1 MTTEEAL
8 AEAQTN
14 DTGAGEV
21 IVIDNDLRTIIIPA
35 SITLLGVVS
44 DENVQ
49 TLHFQMPKT
58 YKGLDLSEF
67 AIRINYMNA
76 NNVGDTYAVDDSE
89 ISGEN
94 IVFTWT
100 VGRVACMYKGN
111 TKFIVCLKK
120 KDVSGNVLKEF
131 NTSLA
136 SLPVLEGLE
145 TTEAVVA
152 ENPDIIEQILTKLD
166 NVTEIPQEKV
176 SSAVEEYMAKNP
188 INIPKKLPNPH
199 KLTFAGAVTAE
210 YDGSGAVTVTIPE
223 VSVKKIPRITDGG
236 KEEVAAAVS
245 FIDDDCR
252 SAAYDTLFPLIKELD
267 IPYTLACPPG
277 KIGAD
282 LYMTQEQLLEMY
294 NYGVTISCHTW
305 AETNMDTLSK
315 DQLEE
320 NLKKCVEKYREWG
333 ITDVN
338 SYAYTQGKYS
348 VDNMSVVKKY
358 FNMGFLVNKGIN
370 IIPYETYYMR
380 RVGLFPTDNSFSLS
394 DAKAYVD
401 KLLTSGGWLIFMT
414 HCWTST
420 FNVTELKE
428 LVSYIKGKSVQI
440 IDVNEMIEKTGN
452 VVDIGYY
459 KKDDLNTGKHYFV
472 VDFTG
477 KIWTDQFSSDTGEKI
492 ETVELTIKTSYSIG
506 KETSSAYKGKLLAL
520 TSTNTKFKVC
530 EPVDVTDCSKVLIT
544 GWSYSGYGIY
554 SFLDESGECAS
565 AKWATKTASEG
576 GNSVVEERVKVPA
589 GAKTLIIAGH
599 SDYVLPALSKVRQ

>member
-1 MTTEEAL
+1 MTIDEAL
-8 AEAQTN
+8 AASVIEPVN
-14 DTGAGEV
+14 DIFQINPENRAITVPESEKIFGVANDGNAERKHFKCPK
-21 IVIDNDLRTIIIPA
+21 IVGDNINLSTMHLYINYQNANGQKYPYLVED
-35 SITLLGVVS
+35 
-44 DENVQ
+44 VQ
-49 TLHFQMPKT
+49 TDGDYITFTWLIGPDVVA
-58 YKGLDLSEF
+58 YKGQ
-67 AIRINYMNA
+67 I
-76 NNVGDTYAVDDSE
+76 
-89 ISGEN
+89 
-94 IVFTWT
+94 
-100 VGRVACMYKGN
+100 
-111 TKFIVCLKK
+111 KFIVCAKK
-120 KDVSGNVLKEF
+120 GDGTIPEW
-131 NTSLA
+131 NTTIA
-136 SLPVLEGLE
+136 EGTVLEGLE
-145 TTEAVVA
+145 ATDEVVA
-152 ENPDIIEQILTKLD
+152 RNPDIIEQILTRLD
-166 NVTEIPQEKV
+166 SITEPVIQE
-176 SSAVEEYMAKNP
+176 SSAKR
-188 INIPKKLPNPH
+188 ITK
-199 KLTFAGAVTAE
+199 
-210 YDGSGAVTVTIPE
+210 
-223 VSVKKIPRITDGG
+223 ITDGG

-252 SAAYDTLFPLIKELD
+252 SAAYATLFPLIKELD

-282 LYMTQEQLLEMY
+282 MHMTQEQLLEMY

-358 FNMGFLVNKGIN
+358 FDMGFLVNKGIN

-420 FNVTELKE
+420 FNVTELKD

-459 KKDDLNTGKHYFV
+459 KKDDLNTGKHYFI
-472 VDFTG
+472 VDSAG

-506 KETSSAYKGKLLAL
+506 KETSSTYKGKLLAL

-530 EPVDVTDCSKVLIT
+530 EPVDVTDCSEVLIT

>member
-1 MTTEEAL
+1 MTIDEAL
-8 AEAQTN
+8 AASVIEPVN
-14 DTGAGEV
+14 DIFQINPENRAITVPESEKIFGVANDGNSERKHFRCPK
-21 IVIDNDLRTIIIPA
+21 IVGDNIDLSTMHLYVNYQNANGQKYPYLVED
-35 SITLLGVVS
+35 
-44 DENVQ
+44 VQ
-49 TLHFQMPKT
+49 TDGDYITFSWLIGPDVVA
-58 YKGLDLSEF
+58 YKGQ
-67 AIRINYMNA
+67 
-76 NNVGDTYAVDDSE
+76 V
-89 ISGEN
+89 
-94 IVFTWT
+94 
-100 VGRVACMYKGN
+100 
-111 TKFIVCLKK
+111 KFIVCAKK
-120 KDVSGNVLKEF
+120 GDGTIPEW
-131 NTSLA
+131 NTTLA
-136 SLPVLEGLE
+136 EGIVLEGLE
-145 TTEAVVA
+145 ATDEVVA
-152 ENPDIIEQILTKLD
+152 RNPDIIEQILTRL
-166 NVTEIPQEKV
+166 NSITEPVTQE
-176 SSAVEEYMAKNP
+176 SSAKR
-188 INIPKKLPNPH
+188 I
-199 KLTFAGAVTAE
+199 T
-210 YDGSGAVTVTIPE
+210 
-223 VSVKKIPRITDGG
+223 RITDGG

-252 SAAYDTLFPLIKELD
+252 SATYTTLFPLIKELD

-282 LYMTQEQLLEMY
+282 LYMTREQLLEMY
-294 NYGVTISCHTW
+294 NHGVTISCHTW

-315 DQLEE
+315 EQLKE
-320 NLKKCVEKYREWG
+320 NLEKCVEKYREWG

-348 VDNMSVVKKY
+348 ADNMSVVKKY
-358 FNMGFLVNKGIN
+358 FDMGFLVNKGIN

-394 DAKAYVD
+394 DAKTYVD

-420 FNVTELKE
+420 FNATELKD

-459 KKDDLNTGKHYFV
+459 KKDDLNTGKHYFI
-472 VDFTG
+472 VDSTG

-506 KETSSAYKGKLLAL
+506 KETSSTYKGKLLAL

-530 EPVDVTDCSKVLIT
+530 EPVDVTDCSEVLIT

-599 SDYVLPALSKVRQ
+599 SDYVLPALSKVRR

>member
-1 MTTEEAL
+1 MTLEEAL
-8 AEAQTN
+8 EASGAEPAN
-14 DTGAGEV
+14 DIFQINPET
-21 IVIDNDLRTIIIPA
+21 RTITVPESEKIF
-35 SITLLGVVS
+35 GVSHDGNSERKHFRCPKIVGDNIDLS
-44 DENVQ
+44 TMHLYINYQNANGQKYPYLVEDVQ
-49 TLHFQMPKT
+49 TDGDYITFSWLIGPDVVE
-58 YKGLDLSEF
+58 YKGQ
-67 AIRINYMNA
+67 I
-76 NNVGDTYAVDDSE
+76 
-89 ISGEN
+89 
-94 IVFTWT
+94 
-100 VGRVACMYKGN
+100 
-111 TKFIVCLKK
+111 KFIVCAKNG
-120 KDVSGNVLKEF
+120 VTTEW
-131 NTSLA
+131 NTTLA
-136 SLPVLEGLE
+136 EGTVLEGLE
-145 TTEAVVA
+145 AADEVA
-152 ENPDIIEQILTKLD
+152 ERNPDIIEQILTRLD
-166 NVTEIPQEKV
+166 SITEPVIQE
-176 SSAVEEYMAKNP
+176 SSAKR
-188 INIPKKLPNPH
+188 I
-199 KLTFAGAVTAE
+199 T
-210 YDGSGAVTVTIPE
+210 
-223 VSVKKIPRITDGG
+223 RITDGG

-252 SAAYDTLFPLIKELD
+252 SAAYTTLFPLIKELD

-315 DQLEE
+315 EQLEE

-348 VDNMSVVKKY
+348 ADNMSAVKKY
-358 FNMGFLVNKGIN
+358 FDMGFLVDKGIN
-370 IIPYETYYMR
+370 ATPYETYYMR
-380 RVGLFPTDNSFSLS
+380 RVGLFPTDGSFSLA

-420 FNVTELKE
+420 FKATELKE
-428 LVSYIKGKSVQI
+428 LVNYIKGKSIPIV
-440 IDVNEMIEKTGN
+440 DVNEMIEKTGN

-459 KKDDLNTGKHYFV
+459 KKDDLNTGKHYFI
-472 VDFTG
+472 VDSTG

-506 KETSSAYKGKLLAL
+506 KETSSSYKGKLLAL
-520 TSTNTKFKVC
+520 TSTNTKFRAC
-530 EPVDVTDCSKVLIT
+530 EPVDVTDCSEVLIT

-554 SFLDESGECAS
+554 SFLDESGECVS
-565 AKWATKTASEG
+565 AKWATKTTAEG
-576 GNSVVEERVKVPA
+576 GDSVVEERISVPA

>member
-1 MTTEEAL
+1 MTIDEAL
-8 AEAQTN
+8 AASVIEPVN
-14 DTGAGEV
+14 DTFE
-21 IVIDNDLRTIIIPA
+21 IDPETRGITVPA
-35 SITLLGVVS
+35 SEKLFGVANDGNSERKHFRCSKIVGDNIDLS
-44 DENVQ
+44 TMHLYVNYQNANGQKYPYLVEDVQ
-49 TLHFQMPKT
+49 TDGDYITFSWLIGPDVVA
-58 YKGLDLSEF
+58 YKGQ
-67 AIRINYMNA
+67 
-76 NNVGDTYAVDDSE
+76 V
-89 ISGEN
+89 
-94 IVFTWT
+94 
-100 VGRVACMYKGN
+100 
-111 TKFIVCLKK
+111 KFIVCAKK
-120 KDVSGNVLKEF
+120 GDGTIPEW
-131 NTSLA
+131 NTTLA
-136 SLPVLEGLE
+136 EGIVLEGLE
-145 TTEAVVA
+145 ATDEVVA
-152 ENPDIIEQILTKLD
+152 RNPDIIEQILTRL
-166 NVTEIPQEKV
+166 NSITEPVTQE
-176 SSAVEEYMAKNP
+176 SSAKR
-188 INIPKKLPNPH
+188 I
-199 KLTFAGAVTAE
+199 T
-210 YDGSGAVTVTIPE
+210 
-223 VSVKKIPRITDGG
+223 RITDGG

-252 SAAYDTLFPLIKELD
+252 SATYTTLFPLIKELD

-282 LYMTQEQLLEMY
+282 LYMTREQLLEMY
-294 NYGVTISCHTW
+294 NHGVTISCHTW

-315 DQLEE
+315 AQLKE
-320 NLKKCVEKYREWG
+320 NLEKCVEKYREWG

-348 VDNMSVVKKY
+348 ADNMSVVKKY
-358 FNMGFLVNKGIN
+358 FDMGFLVNKGIN

-420 FNVTELKE
+420 FNATELKD

-459 KKDDLNTGKHYFV
+459 KKDDLNTGKHYFI
-472 VDFTG
+472 VDSTG

-506 KETSSAYKGKLLAL
+506 KETSSTYKGKLLAL

-530 EPVDVTDCSKVLIT
+530 EPVDVTDCSEVLIT

-599 SDYVLPALSKVRQ
+599 SDYVLPALSKVRR

>member
-1 MTTEEAL
+1 MTLEEAL
-8 AEAQTN
+8 EASGAEPVN
-14 DTGAGEV
+14 DIFQINPE
-21 IVIDNDLRTIIIPA
+21 NRTITVPESEKIF
-35 SITLLGVVS
+35 GVSHDGNTERKHFRCPKIVGDNIDLS
-44 DENVQ
+44 TMHLYINYQNANGKKYPYLVEDVQ
-49 TLHFQMPKT
+49 TDGDYITFSWLIGPDVVA
-58 YKGLDLSEF
+58 YKGQ
-67 AIRINYMNA
+67 
-76 NNVGDTYAVDDSE
+76 V
-89 ISGEN
+89 
-94 IVFTWT
+94 
-100 VGRVACMYKGN
+100 
-111 TKFIVCLKK
+111 KFIVCAKK
-120 KDVSGNVLKEF
+120 ADSSGNLVNEW
-131 NTSLA
+131 NTTLA
-136 SLPVLEGLE
+136 EGTVLEGLE
-145 TTEAVVA
+145 ATDEVVA
-152 ENPDIIEQILTKLD
+152 RNPDIIEQILTRL
-166 NVTEIPQEKV
+166 NSITEPVTQE
-176 SSAVEEYMAKNP
+176 SSAKR
-188 INIPKKLPNPH
+188 I
-199 KLTFAGAVTAE
+199 T
-210 YDGSGAVTVTIPE
+210 
-223 VSVKKIPRITDGG
+223 RITDGG

-252 SAAYDTLFPLIKELD
+252 SATYTTLFPLIKELD

-282 LYMTQEQLLEMY
+282 LYMTREQLLEMY
-294 NYGVTISCHTW
+294 NHGVTISCHTW

-315 DQLEE
+315 EQLKE
-320 NLKKCVEKYREWG
+320 NLEKCVEKYREWG

-348 VDNMSVVKKY
+348 ADNMSVVKKY
-358 FNMGFLVNKGIN
+358 FDMGFRVNKGIN

-420 FNVTELKE
+420 FNATELKD

-459 KKDDLNTGKHYFV
+459 KKDDLNTGKHYFI
-472 VDFTG
+472 VDSTG

-506 KETSSAYKGKLLAL
+506 KETSSTYKGKLLAL

-530 EPVDVTDCSKVLIT
+530 EPVDVTDCSEVLIT

-599 SDYVLPALSKVRQ
+599 SDYVLPALSKVRR

>member
-1 MTTEEAL
+1 MTLEEAL
-8 AEAQTN
+8 AASEAEPVN
-14 DTGAGEV
+14 DIFTVNPES
-21 IVIDNDLRTIIIPA
+21 RTITVPDTEKIFGVFSDGNTERKHFRCPKVVGDGIDLTTLHLYINYQNANGKKYPYLVEDVRA
-35 SITLLGVVS
+35 DGDYITFSWLISPDVVS
-44 DENVQ
+44 
-49 TLHFQMPKT
+49 
-58 YKGLDLSEF
+58 YKG
-67 AIRINYMNA
+67 
-76 NNVGDTYAVDDSE
+76 
-89 ISGEN
+89 
-94 IVFTWT
+94 T
-100 VGRVACMYKGN
+100 VKFVLCAKKGTELEWN
-111 TKFIVCLKK
+111 T
-120 KDVSGNVLKEF
+120 
-131 NTSLA
+131 TLA
-136 SLPVLEGLE
+136 EGTVLEGLE
-145 TTEAVVA
+145 AVDEVVDR
-152 ENPDIIEQILTKLD
+152 NPDIIEQILTRLD
-166 NVTEIPQEKV
+166 SITEPVIQE
-176 SSAVEEYMAKNP
+176 SSAKRIAK
-188 INIPKKLPNPH
+188 
-199 KLTFAGAVTAE
+199 
-210 YDGSGAVTVTIPE
+210 
-223 VSVKKIPRITDGG
+223 ITDGG

-252 SAAYDTLFPLIKELD
+252 SAAYATLFPLIKELD

-282 LYMTQEQLLEMY
+282 LYMTREQLLEMY
-294 NYGVTISCHTW
+294 NHGVTISCHTW

-315 DQLEE
+315 EQLKE
-320 NLKKCVEKYREWG
+320 NLEKCVEKYREWG

-348 VDNMSVVKKY
+348 ADNMSVVKKY
-358 FNMGFLVNKGIN
+358 FDMGFLVNKGIN

-420 FNVTELKE
+420 FNATELKD

-459 KKDDLNTGKHYFV
+459 KKDDLNTGKHYFI
-472 VDFTG
+472 VDSTG
-477 KIWTDQFSSDTGEKI
+477 KIWTDQFSSGEKI

-506 KETSSAYKGKLLAL
+506 KETSSTYKGKLLAL

-530 EPVDVTDCSKVLIT
+530 EPVDVTDCSEVLIT

>member
-1 MTTEEAL
+1 MTIDEAL
-8 AEAQTN
+8 AASVIEPVN
-14 DTGAGEV
+14 DIFQINPENRAITVPESEKIFGVANDGNAERKHFKCPK
-21 IVIDNDLRTIIIPA
+21 IVGDNIDLSTMHLYINYQNANGQKYPYLVED
-35 SITLLGVVS
+35 
-44 DENVQ
+44 VQ
-49 TLHFQMPKT
+49 TDGDYITFSWLIGPDVVA
-58 YKGLDLSEF
+58 YKGQ
-67 AIRINYMNA
+67 
-76 NNVGDTYAVDDSE
+76 V
-89 ISGEN
+89 
-94 IVFTWT
+94 
-100 VGRVACMYKGN
+100 
-111 TKFIVCLKK
+111 KFIVCTKK
-120 KDVSGNVLKEF
+120 ADSSGNLVNEW
-131 NTSLA
+131 NTTLA
-136 SLPVLEGLE
+136 EGTVLEGLE
-145 TTEAVVA
+145 AAGEVA
-152 ENPDIIEQILTKLD
+152 ERNPDIIEQILIRLD
-166 NVTEIPQEKV
+166 NVTEPVIQE
-176 SSAVEEYMAKNP
+176 SSAKR
-188 INIPKKLPNPH
+188 ITK
-199 KLTFAGAVTAE
+199 
-210 YDGSGAVTVTIPE
+210 
-223 VSVKKIPRITDGG
+223 ITDGG

-252 SAAYDTLFPLIKELD
+252 SAAYATLFPLIKELD

-282 LYMTQEQLLEMY
+282 MHMTQEQLLEMY

-358 FNMGFLVNKGIN
+358 FDMGFLVNKGIN

-420 FNVTELKE
+420 FNVTELKD

-459 KKDDLNTGKHYFV
+459 KKDDLSTGKHYFI
-472 VDFTG
+472 VDPTG
-477 KIWTDQFSSDTGEKI
+477 KIWTDQFSSSAGEKI

-506 KETSSAYKGKLLAL
+506 KETSSTYKGKLLAL

-530 EPVDVTDCSKVLIT
+530 EPVDVTDCSEVLIT

>member
-1 MTTEEAL
+1 MTVMTLEEAL
-8 AEAQTN
+8 EASGAEPVN
-14 DTGAGEV
+14 DIFQINPENRAITVPESEKIFGVANDGNTERKHFRCPKV
-21 IVIDNDLRTIIIPA
+21 VGDNIDLSTMHLYINYQNANGQKYPYLVED
-35 SITLLGVVS
+35 
-44 DENVQ
+44 VQ
-49 TLHFQMPKT
+49 TDGDYITFTWLIGPDVVA
-58 YKGLDLSEF
+58 YKGQ
-67 AIRINYMNA
+67 I
-76 NNVGDTYAVDDSE
+76 
-89 ISGEN
+89 
-94 IVFTWT
+94 
-100 VGRVACMYKGN
+100 
-111 TKFIVCLKK
+111 KFIVCAKK
-120 KDVSGNVLKEF
+120 GDGTIPEW
-131 NTSLA
+131 NTTIA
-136 SLPVLEGLE
+136 EGTVLEGLE
-145 TTEAVVA
+145 ATDEVVA
-152 ENPDIIEQILTKLD
+152 RNPDIIEQILTRLD
-166 NVTEIPQEKV
+166 SITEPVIQE
-176 SSAVEEYMAKNP
+176 SSAKR
-188 INIPKKLPNPH
+188 ITK
-199 KLTFAGAVTAE
+199 
-210 YDGSGAVTVTIPE
+210 
-223 VSVKKIPRITDGG
+223 ITDGE

-252 SAAYDTLFPLIKELD
+252 SAAYATLFPLIKELD

-358 FNMGFLVNKGIN
+358 FDMGFLVNKDIN

-420 FNVTELKE
+420 FNATELKD
-428 LVSYIKGKSVQI
+428 LVSYIKGKGIRIV
-440 IDVNEMIEKTGN
+440 DVNEMIEKTGN

-459 KKDDLNTGKHYFV
+459 KKDDLNTGKHYFI
-472 VDFTG
+472 VDSTG
-477 KIWTDQFSSDTGEKI
+477 KIWTDQFSSSAGEKI
-492 ETVELTIKTSYSIG
+492 EIVELTIKTSYSIG
-506 KETSSAYKGKLLAL
+506 KETSSTYKGKLLAL
-520 TSTNTKFKVC
+520 TSTNTKFRAC
-530 EPVDVTDCSKVLIT
+530 EPVSVTDCSEVLIT

-554 SFLDESGECAS
+554 SFLDESGECVS

-576 GNSVVEERVKVPA
+576 GNSVVEERISVPA

-599 SDYVLPALSKVRQ
+599 SDYVLPGLSKVRQ

>member
-1 MTTEEAL
+1 MTIDEAL
-8 AEAQTN
+8 AASVIEPVN
-14 DTGAGEV
+14 DTFEIDMETRV
-21 IVIDNDLRTIIIPA
+21 ITVPA
-35 SITLLGVVS
+35 SEKLFGVANDGNSERKHFRCSKIVGDNIDLSTMHLYVNYQNANGQKYPYLVEDIRTDGDYITFSWLIGPDVVA
-44 DENVQ
+44 
-49 TLHFQMPKT
+49 
-58 YKGLDLSEF
+58 YKGQ
-67 AIRINYMNA
+67 I
-76 NNVGDTYAVDDSE
+76 
-89 ISGEN
+89 
-94 IVFTWT
+94 
-100 VGRVACMYKGN
+100 
-111 TKFIVCLKK
+111 KFIVCAKK
-120 KDVSGNVLKEF
+120 GDGTIPEW
-131 NTSLA
+131 NTTLA
-136 SLPVLEGLE
+136 EGTVLEGLE
-145 TTEAVVA
+145 ATDEVV
-152 ENPDIIEQILTKLD
+152 ERNPDIIEQILTRLD
-166 NVTEIPQEKV
+166 SVTEIPQEKV

-188 INIPKKLPNPH
+188 INIPEKLPNPH
-199 KLTFAGAVTAE
+199 KLTFNGAVSAE

-223 VSVKKIPRITDGG
+223 VSVKRITRITDGG

-252 SAAYDTLFPLIKELD
+252 SATYTTLFPLIKELD

-282 LYMTQEQLLEMY
+282 MHMTQEQLLEMY

-348 VDNMSVVKKY
+348 VDNMSVVKKH
-358 FNMGFLVNKGIN
+358 FDMGFLVDKGIN
-370 IIPYETYYMR
+370 TAPYESYYMR

-420 FNVTELKE
+420 FNATELKD
-428 LVSYIKGKSVQI
+428 LVSYIRGKSVQI

-459 KKDDLNTGKHYFV
+459 KKDDLNTGKHYFI
-472 VDFTG
+472 VDSTG
-477 KIWTDQFSSDTGEKI
+477 KIWTDQFPPDTGEKI
-492 ETVELTIKTSYSIG
+492 ETVELAIKTSYSIG
-506 KETSSAYKGKLLAL
+506 KETSSTYKGKLLAL

-530 EPVDVTDCSKVLIT
+530 EPVDVTDCSEVLIT

-554 SFLDESGECAS
+554 SFLGESGECVS

-576 GNSVVEERVKVPA
+576 GNSVVEERISVPA

-599 SDYVLPALSKVRQ
+599 NDYVLPGLSKVRQ

>member
-1 MTTEEAL
+1 MTIDEAL
-8 AEAQTN
+8 AASVIEPVN
-14 DTGAGEV
+14 DTFE
-21 IVIDNDLRTIIIPA
+21 IDPETRGITVPA
-35 SITLLGVVS
+35 SEKLFGVANDGNSERKHFRCSKIVGDNIDLS
-44 DENVQ
+44 TMHLYVNYQNANGQKYPYLVEDVQ
-49 TLHFQMPKT
+49 TDGDYITFSWLIGPDVVA
-58 YKGLDLSEF
+58 YKGQ
-67 AIRINYMNA
+67 
-76 NNVGDTYAVDDSE
+76 V
-89 ISGEN
+89 
-94 IVFTWT
+94 
-100 VGRVACMYKGN
+100 
-111 TKFIVCLKK
+111 KFIVCAKK
-120 KDVSGNVLKEF
+120 GDGTIPEW
-131 NTSLA
+131 NTTLA
-136 SLPVLEGLE
+136 EGIVLEGLE
-145 TTEAVVA
+145 ATDEVVA
-152 ENPDIIEQILTKLD
+152 RNPDIIEQILTRL
-166 NVTEIPQEKV
+166 NSITEPVTQE
-176 SSAVEEYMAKNP
+176 SSAKR
-188 INIPKKLPNPH
+188 I
-199 KLTFAGAVTAE
+199 T
-210 YDGSGAVTVTIPE
+210 
-223 VSVKKIPRITDGG
+223 RITDGG

-252 SAAYDTLFPLIKELD
+252 SATYTTLFPLIKELD

-282 LYMTQEQLLEMY
+282 LYMTREQLLEMY
-294 NYGVTISCHTW
+294 NHGVTISCHTW

-315 DQLEE
+315 EQLKE
-320 NLKKCVEKYREWG
+320 NLEKCVEKYREWG

-348 VDNMSVVKKY
+348 ADNMSVVKKY
-358 FNMGFLVNKGIN
+358 FDMGFLVNKGIN

-420 FNVTELKE
+420 FNATELKD

-459 KKDDLNTGKHYFV
+459 KKDDLNTGKHYFI
-472 VDFTG
+472 VDSTG

-506 KETSSAYKGKLLAL
+506 KETSSTYKGKLLAL

-530 EPVDVTDCSKVLIT
+530 EPVDVTDCSEVLIT

-599 SDYVLPALSKVRQ
+599 SDYVLPALSKVRR

>member
-1 MTTEEAL
+1 MTLEEAL
-8 AEAQTN
+8 EASGVEPVN
-14 DTGAGEV
+14 DIFQINPET
-21 IVIDNDLRTIIIPA
+21 RTITVPETEKIF
-35 SITLLGVVS
+35 GVSHDGNTERKHFRCPKIVGDNIDLS
-44 DENVQ
+44 TMHLYINYQNANGQKYPYLVEDVQ
-49 TLHFQMPKT
+49 TDGDYITFSWLIGADVVE
-58 YKGLDLSEF
+58 YKGQ
-67 AIRINYMNA
+67 I
-76 NNVGDTYAVDDSE
+76 
-89 ISGEN
+89 
-94 IVFTWT
+94 
-100 VGRVACMYKGN
+100 
-111 TKFIVCLKK
+111 KFIVCAKK
-120 KDVSGNVLKEF
+120 SDGTKSEW
-131 NTSLA
+131 NTTLA
-136 SLPVLEGLE
+136 EGTVLEGLE
-145 TTEAVVA
+145 AADEVA
-152 ENPDIIEQILTKLD
+152 ERNPDIIEQILTRLD
-166 NVTEIPQEKV
+166 SITEPVIQE
-176 SSAVEEYMAKNP
+176 SSAKR
-188 INIPKKLPNPH
+188 I
-199 KLTFAGAVTAE
+199 T
-210 YDGSGAVTVTIPE
+210 
-223 VSVKKIPRITDGG
+223 RITDGG

-252 SAAYDTLFPLIKELD
+252 SAAYATLFPLIKELD
-267 IPYTLACPPG
+267 IPYTLACPPR

-358 FNMGFLVNKGIN
+358 FDMGFLVDKGIN
-370 IIPYETYYMR
+370 VIPYETYYMR

-420 FNVTELKE
+420 FKATELKE
-428 LVSYIKGKSVQI
+428 LVNYIKGKSIPIV
-440 IDVNEMIEKTGN
+440 DVNEMIEKTGN

-459 KKDDLNTGKHYFV
+459 KKDDLNTGKHYFI
-472 VDFTG
+472 VDSTG

-492 ETVELTIKTSYSIG
+492 ETVELTIMTSYSIG
-506 KETSSAYKGKLLAL
+506 KETSSSYKGKLLAL
-520 TSTNTKFKVC
+520 TSTNTKFRAC
-530 EPVDVTDCSKVLIT
+530 EPVDVTDCSEVLIT

-554 SFLDESGECAS
+554 SFLDESGECVS
-565 AKWATKTASEG
+565 AKWATKTTAEG
-576 GNSVVEERVKVPA
+576 GDSVIEERISVPA